1 MPGIADEIPYK
12 HNTPDT
18 AAIQVGIRCYF
29 YHDRDSN
36 AIIKDLSI
44 SENPSGKPC
53 QHRLYI
59 SAINNRAGQYR
70 IEHDKQHCCSDQ

>member
-1 MPGIADEIPYK
+1 MPGIANEIPFK

-18 AAIQVGIRCYF
+18 AAIQVGIRCYY

-36 AIIKDLSI
+36 AFIKDLSI
-44 SENPSGKPC
+44 SEYPSGQPS

-70 IEHDKQHCCSDQ
+70 IEHDKQHRRPDQ